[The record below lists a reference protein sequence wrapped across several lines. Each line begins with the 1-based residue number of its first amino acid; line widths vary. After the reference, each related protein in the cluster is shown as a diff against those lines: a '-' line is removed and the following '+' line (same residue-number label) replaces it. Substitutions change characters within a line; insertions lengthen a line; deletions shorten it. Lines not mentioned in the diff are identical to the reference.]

1 MRFLL
6 DVNVLIALIVPDH
19 VLHMGAHRWFRSNSD
34 RLWATCPLT
43 QGGFL
48 RLSKIAMAGSR
59 DGVSQAL
66 ARLDFDCRSPLHEY
80 WPVDVDLRDL
90 SDSQRS
96 RLIGHNQI
104 TDMQLLLLAH
114 RRKGQLA
121 TFDKGLGNLAKATG
135 YGDSVM
141 VLEV

>member
-6 DVNVLIALIVPDH
+6 DVNVLLALGFPDH
-19 VLHMGAHRWFRSNSD
+19 VLNQPAQQWYTRETD

-43 QGGFL
+43 QAGFL
-48 RLSKIAMAGSR
+48 RIASR
-59 DGVSQAL
+59 NLGGGLRAVGEAL
-66 ARLDFDCRSPLHEY
+66 AGLERDCTSPLHEY

-96 RLIGHNQI
+96 RLIGHNQV
-104 TDMQLLLLAH
+104 TDMQLILIAH

-121 TFDKGLGNLAKATG
+121 TFDKGLGNLAKTTG
-135 YGDSVM
+135 YSDSVL

>member
-1 MRFLL
+1 VRFLL
-6 DVNVLIALIVPDH
+6 DLNVLIALVVPDH
-19 VLHMGAHRWFRSNSD
+19 VLHAGAHRWFQSVPN

-48 RLSKIAMAGSR
+48 RLSSVAMAGSR
-59 DGVSQAL
+59 DGIRQAL
-66 ARLDFDCRSPLHEY
+66 ARLDVDCRSPLHEY
-80 WPVDVDLRDL
+80 WPVDIDLREL

-96 RLIGHNQI
+96 RLIGHNQV

-121 TFDKGLGNLAKATG
+121 TFDKGLGALAKATG
-135 YGDSVM
+135 YADSVL